1 MTTAP
6 ATLPMLLEELEVRA
20 VERISPSFVRVEL
33 GSPALADFGVDGPL
47 YDQRIKLV
55 FPGTEGFEGVR
66 AAREQAAVDDGWMAQ
81 WYARPE
87 EERGYMRTYTVREV
101 LGEGENTRLV
111 VDFVLHTDGAHGPG
125 GDWAESA
132 RVGDRV
138 VTLAPRRGFPFGG
151 IEFAPGEASSL
162 LLVGDETALPA
173 IARILEDL
181 PGDARGAAFV
191 EVPVA
196 EDEQQLRR
204 PAGVTLTWVAREGRA
219 RGVDLSA
226 AVLDHLGAH
235 AETARLEQ
243 VLAVPDEEIDPDLWE
258 TPVYSSSG
266 EQVDAPAAVT
276 VGHEYDGLYAWI
288 AGESKVVTG
297 LRRALVKDLGIDRHQ
312 VAFMGYWRVGVSM
325 R

>member
-20 VERISPSFVRVEL
+20 AERLSPSFVRVQL
-33 GSPALADFGVDGPL
+33 ASPALAGFGVDGPL

-55 FPGTEGFEGVR
+55 FPGSEGLEGIR
-66 AAREQAAVDDGWMAQ
+66 AARQQAAVDDGWMAQ

-101 LGEGENTRLV
+101 LGEGEDTRLV

-125 GDWAESA
+125 GDWAETA
-132 RVGDRV
+132 QVGDRV
-138 VTLAPRRGFPFGG
+138 VVLAPRRGFPFGG
-151 IEFAPGEASSL
+151 IEFAPGEATSL

-181 PGDARGAAFV
+181 PDDARGAAFV

-196 EDEQQLRR
+196 DDEQVLRR
-204 PAGVTLTWVAREGRA
+204 PAGVSLTWVAREGRP
-219 RGVDLSA
+219 RGADLST

-235 AETARLEQ
+235 ADAEQ
-243 VLAVPDEEIDPDLWE
+243 VLAVRDDEIDPDLWE

-266 EQVDAPAAVT
+266 EEVDAPAAVT

-297 LRRALVKDLGIDRHQ
+297 MRRALVKDLGIDRHQ